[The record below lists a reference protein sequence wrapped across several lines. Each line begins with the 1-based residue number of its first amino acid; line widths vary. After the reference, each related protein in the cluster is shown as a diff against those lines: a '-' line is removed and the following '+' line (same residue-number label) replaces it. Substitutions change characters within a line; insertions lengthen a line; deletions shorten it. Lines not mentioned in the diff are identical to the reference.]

1 MAKTDPKRLK
11 FLMDVDEAI
20 QAVAKEHPSNNTV
33 TKIKDRFYSLANQ
46 EFTRSTLREIH
57 ELTIEEVLET
67 QAQHFYKNFPPD
79 IQKELVHTFIE
90 MEHQRRRD
98 NFLEFCLFLFKQ
110 IECYV
115 NYLFQSGNLLN
126 EIIKVRK
133 DRPFTSENLRYDTA
147 QRAQIRYDYFH
158 GFDIQSTILKYKKGS
173 NLYSNT
179 DYEAHFNNSYNLSND
194 IKRAEIMTKFRV
206 ISYILLF
213 NFKVDDKPFD
223 KTVALFYEIY
233 QLRNAAH
240 GGKFSEIKQKL
251 FNNQPLEKKEQI
263 LYDAWQN
270 RYVNYLKYMGF
281 LVDFMQKVLNSP
293 NLNLV

>member
-1 MAKTDPKRLK
+1 
-11 FLMDVDEAI
+11 MDLDEAI
-20 QAVAKEHPSNNTV
+20 QAVEKEHPSNNTV

-57 ELTIEEVLET
+57 ELAIEDVLEK
-67 QAQHFYKNFPPD
+67 QAQKFYENFPAD
-79 IQKELVHTFIE
+79 IQNELVRTFIE

-115 NYLFQSGNLLN
+115 NYLFQSGNLLD
-126 EIIKVRK
+126 EIIKIRK
-133 DRPFTSENLRYDTA
+133 DRPFTSENLRYDTT

-173 NLYSNT
+173 NLYLNA

-194 IKRAEIMTKFRV
+194 LKRAEIMTKFRA
-206 ISYILLF
+206 ISYMLLF

-223 KTVALFYEIY
+223 KTVSLFYEIY

-240 GGKFSEIKQKL
+240 GGKFSVIKHKI
-251 FNNQPLEKKEQI
+251 NNSISLNQQDQT
-263 LYDAWQN
+263 LYNAWQN

-281 LVDFMQKVLNSP
+281 LADFMQKVSNSP
-293 NLNLV
+293 NLHLV